1 MMSGAMSTTPDPAME
16 ARLRLR
22 AQWLCTLSQADL
34 ERLQDMTLREV
45 DDLFARWLDRAGERA
60 A

>member
-1 MMSGAMSTTPDPAME
+1 ME

-22 AQWLCTLSQADL
+22 AQWLCSLSQADL